1 MGGAFMRELSRF
13 IKYLISISIIV
24 VIGIISY
31 YVTIRPNVAYSREKD
46 KHVLF
51 ISSYSESFLSV
62 PDQIKGIR
70 EVLNPLNIQ
79 LDVEFMDT
87 KRFDTKES
95 RKLFYDL
102 LKYKLDNLAPY
113 DGILVGDDNALQ
125 FAMDYQEDLFKGL
138 PIVFLGVNDY
148 NRARLAAS
156 DQYITGIV
164 EEMSLRENIQFGLK
178 INKNAK
184 RVVAIVDDTLTGRGD
199 REQFY
204 QNQAYFKQLAF
215 EDIDAS
221 QYTLGELEDIFENI
235 GKDTILLYLSMN
247 IDKNGDTL
255 TIPEAVELL
264 REHTKVPILR
274 AEVGGIGQGI
284 LGGKMVNYLESGKI
298 AAGML
303 CQVFDGTPVETIA
316 MITNSPNTYTFDYQL
331 LKKFKINLG
340 LIPESSVFINRKISF
355 YEQHKQLVL
364 NTLFVLA
371 FLVIIV
377 IILTLDNIKRR
388 RIEKALQDSNEEL
401 TQTFEELT
409 ASEEELR
416 AQYDTIQEHNEEIKT
431 LNQKYSVAIESTDSA
446 VWEYDLI
453 TNEMHIS
460 KKFIND
466 INKSLN
472 EREDVFKFFDF
483 LLIDEEKQKIR
494 KEFNA
499 YRTGVKEEINIQLP
513 IYDQNSNLR
522 WVLVRG
528 KGFKDVNDEIKIIH
542 GIILDITKM
551 KEQEAYIEYLAIH
564 DYLTNLPNR
573 LNFMNKIKEAL
584 TLKKKGAVLLL
595 DIDNFKSINDTLG
608 HFYGDMMLLEIAAK
622 LLGIADEKLFVSR
635 FGGDEF
641 LILIS
646 DEADVSEIEAYAV
659 KVMKLFE
666 EPLNL
671 NEKENYVKFSIGITC
686 FPGDSDNIE
695 HLMMNADT
703 AMYCVKR
710 GGKNNYMFYNNDMQ
724 DELKSK
730 TDIEVI
736 LRTALKEDGFM
747 LVYQPQVN
755 VSTGE
760 IAGFEALLRLKNYRM
775 SPDKFIAIAEE
786 TGLILEIGRWV
797 TEKAIKKLAD
807 WKKKG
812 FKLKPVAVNFSSKQI
827 NDSGFLK
834 FLEASLM
841 KYEVDPS
848 YLEIEITESI
858 LIEKS
863 GNTIDFLKRLRSIG
877 TKLALDDFGTGYTSL
892 NYLTFI
898 PVNKIKLDKTLCEKF
913 LSMDSISAMNSL
925 IALVHSLELA
935 ITAEGIEDKEQFRR
949 LQNGGCDYIQGYL
962 FSKPLQEEEIEE
974 IYNFNFL
981 DSIIS

>member
-1 MGGAFMRELSRF
+1 MKELSRF
-13 IKYLISISIIV
+13 IKYLVTVLIIV
-24 VIGIISY
+24 VCISSY
-31 YVTIRPNVAYSREKD
+31 FVHVKPNVAYSREKD

-70 EVLNPLNIQ
+70 EVLDPLNIQ

-95 RKLFYDL
+95 KKLFYDL
-102 LKYKLDNLAPY
+102 LKYKLDHLAPY

-125 FAMDYQEDLFKGL
+125 FVMDYQEDLFKEL
-138 PIVFLGVNDY
+138 PIVFLGVNDFD
-148 NRARLAAS
+148 RARLAAS
-156 DQYITGIV
+156 DKYITGIV

-178 INKNAK
+178 INKEAK

-199 REQFY
+199 SEQFY
-204 QNQAYFKQLAF
+204 QNQEYFKQLIF
-215 EDIDAS
+215 DDINVS
-221 QYTLGELEDIFENI
+221 QYTFSELEDVFESI
-235 GKDTILLYLSMN
+235 GKDTILLYLSMYT
-247 IDKNGDTL
+247 DKNGDTL
-255 TIPEAVELL
+255 TIPEAVDLL
-264 REHTKVPILR
+264 REHTHIPILR
-274 AEVGGIGQGI
+274 AEVGGVGKGI

-303 CQVFDGTPVETIA
+303 CRVFDGTPVETIA
-316 MITNSPNTYTFDYQL
+316 MITDSPNTYTFDYQL
-331 LKKFKINLG
+331 LKKFKIDPG
-340 LIPESSVFINRKISF
+340 LIPENSVLINKKISF

-371 FLVIIV
+371 CLVVIV

-416 AQYDTIQEHNEEIKT
+416 AQYDTIQEHNEEIET

-446 VWEYDLI
+446 VWEYNLI
-453 TNEMHIS
+453 TNEIHIS

-472 EREDVFKFFDF
+472 EQEDVYKLFD
-483 LLIDEEKQKIR
+483 LLLTCEEQQKIR
-494 KEFNA
+494 NEFNA
-499 YRTGVKEEINIQLP
+499 YKAGEKEEINIQLP

-528 KGFKDVNDEIKIIH
+528 KGFKDINNELRIIH

-551 KEQEAYIEYLAIH
+551 KEQEAYIEYLAVH

-608 HFYGDMMLLEIAAK
+608 HFYGDMMLLEIASK
-622 LLGIADEKLFVSR
+622 LSGIADEKLFVSR

-646 DEADVSEIEAYAV
+646 DETNSSVIEAYAD
-659 KVMKLFE
+659 KIIKLFE
-666 EPLNL
+666 EPLIL

-686 FPGDSDNIE
+686 FPEDSDNIE

-730 TDIEVI
+730 TDIEMI
-736 LRTALKEDGFM
+736 LRSALKEDGLM
-747 LVYQPQVN
+747 LVFQPQVN
-755 VSTGE
+755 VLTGD
-760 IAGFEALLRLKNYRM
+760 IVGFEALLRLKNYRM
-775 SPDKFIAIAEE
+775 SPDKFIPIAEE
-786 TGLILEIGRWV
+786 TGLIHEIGRWV

-807 WKKKG
+807 WKNKG
-812 FKLKPVAVNFSSKQI
+812 FKLKPVAINFSSKQI

-834 FLEASLM
+834 FLEASLI

-858 LIEKS
+858 LIEKT
-863 GNTIDFLKRLRSIG
+863 GNTIEFLKQLRNIG

-898 PVNKIKLDKTLCEKF
+898 PVNKIKLDKSLCEKF
-913 LSMDSISAMNSL
+913 LSMDNLKAMDNL

-935 ITAEGIEDKEQFRR
+935 ITAEGIEDMDQLRR
-949 LQNGGCDYIQGYL
+949 LKNGGCDYIQGYL
-962 FSKPLQEEEIEE
+962 FSKPLQEEEVEK
-974 IYNFNFL
+974 IYNHNFL
-981 DSIIS
+981 DNIVP